1 MKKIISNKTHFKKKI
16 YSLSSSI
23 SAILLSLILVN
34 CSSNNKLE
42 ITPTIQKPKRVTS
55 LDTLSNETTTKT
67 ILINE
72 NEPLPFDVL
81 RLDPKITKNYVIHN
95 FILQGWY
102 SSGGLR
108 PNAIASIQI
117 KEENTKDNSLTINC
131 TVTIKKIP
139 GKESNLVTGYNF
151 TKPFSVKTDKNIKT
165 VIIHIK
171 EAHSDKADQIVTKA
185 IKTFDV

>member
-55 LDTLSNETTTKT
+55 LDTVS
-67 ILINE
+67 NE

-81 RLDPKITKNYVIHN
+81 KLDPKISKNHVIYN

-108 PNAIASIQI
+108 PNTIASIQI
-117 KEENTKDNSLTINC
+117 KEENTKDNSLIINC